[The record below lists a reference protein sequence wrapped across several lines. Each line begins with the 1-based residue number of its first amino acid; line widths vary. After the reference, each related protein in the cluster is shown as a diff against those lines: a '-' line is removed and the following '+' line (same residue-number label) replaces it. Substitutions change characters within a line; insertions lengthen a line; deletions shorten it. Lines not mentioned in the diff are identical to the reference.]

1 MVKRVG
7 SREARDN
14 FTDVVGR
21 GHYGG
26 EITIVERSGKPMVAV
41 IPIDRYNRLI
51 AEREA
56 RFRILE
62 HIRSRLPDASLEEIQ
77 RDVAEAIATVRAS
90 SASGRP

>member
-26 EITIVERSGKPMVAV
+26 EVTIVERSGKPMVAV
-41 IPIDRYNRLI
+41 IPIDMYNRLI

-56 RFRILE
+56 RFQALDQ
-62 HIRSRLPDASLEEIQ
+62 IRDRLPDLSLEEIQ
-77 RDVAEAIATVRAS
+77 QDVAEAIAAVRAS
-90 SASGRP
+90 SASSRP